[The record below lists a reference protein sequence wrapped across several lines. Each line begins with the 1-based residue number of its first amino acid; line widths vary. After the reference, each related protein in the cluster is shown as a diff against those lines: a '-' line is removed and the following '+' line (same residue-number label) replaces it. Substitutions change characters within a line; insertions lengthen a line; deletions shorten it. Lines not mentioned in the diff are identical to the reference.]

1 MKAIHDIEGMRAWS
15 RKARDE
21 GKRLAFVPTMG
32 ALHEGHLSLMRE
44 GLRRADALAISIYVN
59 PVQFGPGEDGDEYPR
74 ALEEDLRKAEEVGVD
89 AVFLPTDGIIYPD
102 GYQTFVTVEG
112 VTKPLCGASRPAHFR
127 GVTTVVAK
135 LLNIVGP
142 DLAVFGE
149 KDFQQLVAIR
159 RMVGDLDMPVE
170 IVGSPI
176 VREPDGLAMS
186 SRNSYL
192 SPAQREAATSLFK
205 SLGAAEQ
212 SIVAGETDARTILRK
227 VRETIE
233 SHEQMRIDY
242 VKIVDAETLEDM
254 NEFRRPALLAL
265 AAFAGTTRLIDN
277 RCFR

>member
-1 MKAIHDIEGMRAWS
+1 MKVIRDIEGMRAWS
-15 RKARDE
+15 REARGG
-21 GKRLAFVPTMG
+21 GKKLVFVPTMG

-44 GLRRADALAISIYVN
+44 GLKRADALAISIYVN
-59 PVQFGPGEDGDEYPR
+59 PAQFGAGEDLNEYPNSI
-74 ALEEDLRKAEEVGVD
+74 EEDLRKAEELGTD
-89 AVFLPTDGIIYPD
+89 AVFLPTDEAIYPE

-112 VTKPLCGASRPAHFR
+112 ITESLCGARRPGHFR

-135 LLNIVGP
+135 LLNIVSP

-159 RMVGDLDMPVE
+159 RMVADLEIPVE
-170 IVGSPI
+170 IVGAPI

-205 SLGAAEQ
+205 SLCAAEQ
-212 SIVAGETDARTILRK
+212 LIATGKTDAQAILRS
-227 VRETIE
+227 VRETIG
-233 SHEQMRIDY
+233 SHEEMRIDY
-242 VKIVDAETLEDM
+242 ARLVDAETLEDL
-254 NEFRRPALLAL
+254 NEFRRPALLAI